1 MRVSE
6 EEREGQ
12 TDGWREGNPA
22 DSEDKY
28 GLQTSAAGWGAGAI
42 TSSSAL
48 QTRMDR
54 QQLPLGI

>member
-6 EEREGQ
+6 EERERQ

-22 DSEDKY
+22 DSEDEY
-28 GLQTSAAGWGAGAI
+28 ELQTSAVGWGAGAI
-42 TSSSAL
+42 TSRAAV